1 MKDKIIVW
9 LDSNLIQ
16 FSMCYY
22 LQKKIDVDF
31 FAIIDVTDK
40 TRIFYENQNLVNFK
54 KIWFYHDNTLPI
66 KDPDLD
72 YLLLFEKKYDIEL
85 WKLAINDRIFH
96 DFNDFH
102 NFSKNEILSILENEC
117 KFFELVLNEVQPNY
131 LIMHEPYQHQDELF
145 FELSKSKKIPTL
157 AFFFST
163 LGYRCEIS
171 QNVHY
176 ADDISNMK
184 KKINYRNFDELRK
197 YYDSLQLSSRIK
209 KANIDPFGNKTN
221 ILTAAIDYLFK
232 TKQNNTKTHYSYFG
246 HSKSKAILNAI
257 SNSIKTKLR
266 WRYLN
271 KNLAKNINLEKKFI
285 YFPLHIEQERSTL
298 IATPFYTND
307 IEFIKNIAK
316 SIPIDHLLY
325 VKEHP
330 AQLTRHWRDKTFYET
345 IASIPNVIMIHPF
358 ESSINIIKNC
368 SMVIT
373 KSGTAALEASFYEK
387 PAITCAD
394 FDYTLLPSVERLE
407 KIEDLPKLITNSLK
421 KKIESKTLDEY
432 VTFKNENTF
441 EFDGTEFDIN
451 SVKKFF
457 HGGRLADVS
466 ITDDKMMEFL
476 NENKEELQVF
486 AKEYAKK
493 IQCFKEKVNDRT
505 TREQD

>member
-1 MKDKIIVW
+1 MRDKIIVW
-9 LDSNLIQ
+9 LDSNLMQ

-22 LQKKIDVDF
+22 LQKEIDADF

-40 TRIFYENQNLVNFK
+40 TRTFFEKQNLVNFK

-66 KDPDLD
+66 KNPDLD
-72 YLLLFEKKYDIEL
+72 YLLSFEKKYDIQL

-117 KFFELVLNEVQPNY
+117 KFFESVLTEVQPNY
-131 LIMHEPYQHQDELF
+131 VIMHEPYQHQDELF

-163 LGYRCEIS
+163 LGYKCEIS

-184 KKINYRNFDELRK
+184 KKVDHRNFDELRK
-197 YYDSLQLSSRIK
+197 YYDSLNLSNKIK

-221 ILTAAIDYLFK
+221 ILTAAIDYIFK
-232 TKQNNTKTHYSYFG
+232 TKNNNTKTHYSYFG
-246 HSKSKAILNAI
+246 HSKIKAILNAI
-257 SNSIKTKLR
+257 SNSIKTKRR
-266 WRYLN
+266 WKYLD
-271 KNLAKNINLEKKFI
+271 KHLTKNINLNKKFI

-330 AQLTRHWRDKTFYET
+330 AQLTRHWRDKKIYQA
-345 IASIPNVIMIHPF
+345 ISNIPNVIMVHPF
-358 ESSINIIKNC
+358 ESSIDMIKNC

-394 FDYTLLPSVERLE
+394 FDYVLLPSVERLE
-407 KIEDLPKLITNSLK
+407 KIEDLPKLISSSLK
-421 KKIESKTLDEY
+421 KKIDFKTLDEY

-441 EFDGTEFDIN
+441 EFNGTEFDIN

-457 HGGRLADVS
+457 HGGRLADVT
-466 ITDDKMMEFL
+466 ITENKMKEFL
-476 NENKEELQVF
+476 SENEVKLELF

-493 IQCFKEKVNDRT
+493 IKFFKKK
-505 TREQD
+505 

>member
-1 MKDKIIVW
+1 MRDKIIVW
-9 LDSNLIQ
+9 LDSNLMQ

-22 LQKKIDVDF
+22 LQKEIDADF

-40 TRIFYENQNLVNFK
+40 TRTFFEKQNLVNFK

-66 KDPDLD
+66 KNPDLD
-72 YLLLFEKKYDIEL
+72 YLLSFEKKYDIQL

-117 KFFELVLNEVQPNY
+117 KFFESVLTEVQPNY
-131 LIMHEPYQHQDELF
+131 VIMHEPYQHQDELF

-163 LGYRCEIS
+163 LGYKCEIS

-184 KKINYRNFDELRK
+184 KKVDHRNFDELRK
-197 YYDSLQLSSRIK
+197 YYDSLNLSNKIK

-221 ILTAAIDYLFK
+221 ILTAAIDYIFK
-232 TKQNNTKTHYSYFG
+232 TKNNNTKTHYSYFG
-246 HSKSKAILNAI
+246 HSKIKAILNAI
-257 SNSIKTKLR
+257 SNSIKTKRR
-266 WRYLN
+266 WEYLD
-271 KNLAKNINLEKKFI
+271 KHLTKNINLNKKFI

-330 AQLTRHWRDKTFYET
+330 AQLTRHWRDKKIYQA
-345 IASIPNVIMIHPF
+345 ISNIPNVIMVHPF
-358 ESSINIIKNC
+358 ESSIDMIKNC

-394 FDYTLLPSVERLE
+394 FDYVLLPSVERLE
-407 KIEDLPKLITNSLK
+407 KIEDLPKLISSSLK
-421 KKIESKTLDEY
+421 KKIDFKTLDEY

-441 EFDGTEFDIN
+441 EFNGTEFDIN

-457 HGGRLADVS
+457 HGGRLADVT
-466 ITDDKMMEFL
+466 ITENKMKEFL
-476 NENKEELQVF
+476 SENEVKLELF

-493 IQCFKEKVNDRT
+493 IKFFKKK
-505 TREQD
+505 